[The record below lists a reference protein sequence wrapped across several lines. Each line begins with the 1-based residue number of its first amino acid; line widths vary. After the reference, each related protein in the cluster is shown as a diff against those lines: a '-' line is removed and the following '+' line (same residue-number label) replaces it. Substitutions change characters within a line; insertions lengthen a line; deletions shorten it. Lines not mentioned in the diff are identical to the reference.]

1 MEGAD
6 VWRAARRHPVAALAV
21 AAVAVMLAALL
32 MKVDG
37 DRTQRFMD
45 SYQPVHDAIAA
56 RDDWRDYKTAN
67 GLEQ

>member
-6 VWRAARRHPVAALAV
+6 VWRAVRRHPAAAIAA
-21 AAVAVMLAALL
+21 AAVAVLLAALL

-37 DRTQRFMD
+37 DRTQRLMD
-45 SYQPVHDAIAA
+45 GYQPVHDAIAA
-56 RDDWRDYKTAN
+56 RDDWRDYKAAN